1 MSDIE
6 FAILDELYFIN
17 TFEELQ
23 SSVEA
28 DEDALI
34 ASLKN
39 LIKKNWVKILLKDTE
54 EELTDLNE
62 FDLIYKQYNYLVT
75 KAGLFAHNSTEQ

>member
-1 MSDIE
+1 MTDIE

-23 SSVEA
+23 SSVGVDETALREA
-28 DEDALI
+28 LTG
-34 ASLKN
+34 LV
-39 LIKKNWVKILLKDTE
+39 KKHWVKVLFKDTE
-54 EELTDLNE
+54 EELSTLED
-62 FDLIYKQYNYLVT
+62 FDSSYKQYNYLVT